1 MKKMS
6 KKDQNIM
13 LLGLSSL
20 TVVILNTM
28 DKSGGS
34 PVENLI
40 MGIVTGLALV
50 GCCRGLWNFSKRREN
65 QE

>member
-13 LLGLSSL
+13 LLGQSSL
-20 TVVILNTM
+20 TVAIVSTM

-34 PVENLI
+34 TLENLI

-50 GCCRGLWNFSKRREN
+50 GCCKGLWDYRKSREN
-65 QE
+65 Q